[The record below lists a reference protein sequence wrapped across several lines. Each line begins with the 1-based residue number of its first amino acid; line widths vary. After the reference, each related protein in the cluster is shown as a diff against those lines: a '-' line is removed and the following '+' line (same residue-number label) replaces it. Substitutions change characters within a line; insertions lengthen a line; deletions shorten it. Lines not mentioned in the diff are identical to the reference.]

1 MVQSSE
7 KARFNMIQQQIRP
20 WDVIDTRVLDVMM
33 AVQRE
38 PFVPDAYK
46 GLAYADVEIPL
57 AGGQSM
63 MAPKVV
69 GRMLQ
74 ALNLAGGDRVLEI
87 GTGSGYVTACLARLA
102 GEVISLELDAALLE
116 TARGNLDARNVELRE
131 GDALAAPVD
140 GGPFD
145 AIAVTGSLPAEQSVA
160 ALQEQLADGGRLF
173 VVLGEAP
180 AMQATLITRRGG
192 GFSREVLFETELA
205 ALDKAQ
211 EAEHFVF

>member
-1 MVQSSE
+1 MEQSSE

>member
-1 MVQSSE
+1 
-7 KARFNMIQQQIRP
+7 
-20 WDVIDTRVLDVMM
+20 
-33 AVQRE
+33 VQRE

-140 GGPFD
+140 GGPFN

-160 ALQEQLADGGRLF
+160 ALQEQLVDGGRLF

>member
-1 MVQSSE
+1 MEQSSE

-140 GGPFD
+140 GGPFN